1 MRLERVTLANV
12 RNYEALELTPE
23 PGINAF
29 VGPNAQGKSNLLEA
43 VAMLG
48 TGKSFRTSRD
58 ADVVREGSESAA
70 VRGDARVRAGQIVL
84 ACAVTKTARA
94 TRKAYTLNGRAV
106 RYSSFLG
113 RLRVVTF
120 VPSDLQLAA
129 GAPSLRRG
137 FLNAALSQEDPAYF
151 RDLAAYR
158 TALQQKN
165 ALLRDAEPDLGLL
178 AVYDGVLLE
187 TGTRIVGARARFVA
201 TLAAAARDAH
211 GRFATGETLDV
222 AYEPNLRLDDFGEA
236 AIAAAFAE
244 RLEQYAQ
251 RERVAKRAVVG
262 PHRDDLM
269 LNVDGKPLAAFGSQ
283 GQQRT
288 AVLSLKVAE
297 YAVALAA
304 TGEAPLLL
312 LDDVLSE
319 LDDARSAAFLAG
331 IGAYEQAFVT
341 ATHLPPVLAGRAS
354 LYAVADGRIRLEQR
368 TR

>member
-12 RNYEALELTPE
+12 RNYDALELTPQL
-23 PGINAF
+23 GINAF

-48 TGKSFRTSRD
+48 TGKSFRTARD
-58 ADVVREGSESAA
+58 ADIVGEGSESAA
-70 VRGDARVRAGQIVL
+70 VRGEARVRAGSIVL
-84 ACAVTKTARA
+84 ACALAKTARA
-94 TRKAYTLNGRAV
+94 TRKSYTLNGRPV

-137 FLNAALSQEDPAYF
+137 FLNAALSQEDPAYY
-151 RDLAAYR
+151 RDLSAYR

-165 ALLRDAEPDLGLL
+165 ALLREAEPDPGLL
-178 AVYDGVLLE
+178 AIYDGILLE
-187 TGTRIVGARARFVA
+187 SGTRIVAARARFVA
-201 TLAAAARDAH
+201 ALAAAAREAH
-211 GRFATGETLDV
+211 ARFAAGETLDV
-222 AYEPNLRLDDFGEA
+222 AYEPNLRLDDFAES
-236 AIAAAFAE
+236 AIASAFAQ

-251 RERVAKRAVVG
+251 RERAAKRAVVG
-262 PHRDDLM
+262 PHRDDLA
-269 LNVDGKPLAAFGSQ
+269 LSVDGKPLAAFGSQ

-297 YAVALAA
+297 YAVALES

-331 IGAYEQAFVT
+331 IGTYEQAFVT
-341 ATHLPPVLAGRAS
+341 ATHVPAALAGRAAV
-354 LYAVADGRIRLEQR
+354 YAVSGGRIRPQGGAG
-368 TR
+368 